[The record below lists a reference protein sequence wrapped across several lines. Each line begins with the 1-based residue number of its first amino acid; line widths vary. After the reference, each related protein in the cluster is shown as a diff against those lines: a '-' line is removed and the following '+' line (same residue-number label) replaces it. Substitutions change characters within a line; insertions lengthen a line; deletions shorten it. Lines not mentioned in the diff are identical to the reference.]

1 MRVATYLSALTLS
14 LCALALTAC
23 GAKNERARVH
33 GDTLTVYASMP
44 RQGPTAR
51 MADAV
56 ADGARLALT
65 DARGHAGGK
74 RIRLVE
80 LDSSRP
86 EGETW
91 DPSVVQEN
99 AKRAADDPTAIAYI
113 GELDEGASAI
123 SVPVTNDAGI
133 LQVSPGDGFTGL
145 TRIEPGTSVAT
156 SPERYYP
163 SGRRNFLRLVP
174 SDYLQ
179 AGVLAGWA
187 RARGARRIATVQD
200 ERLFGRD
207 LAAQTR
213 YVASRRLGMTVVDG
227 IEAGNDPTA
236 YPQLARKL
244 AGEDPDA
251 VIFTGLGDAPA
262 GALLAALERA
272 LPGVPLYAGS
282 GFTTATPQPSGVTA
296 LSAVK
301 PALAASAYGPRARR
315 LLARLARQR
324 GAPVA
329 PEALYGYEAMRV
341 VLDALDAAAPASD
354 DRAAVV
360 RAALAPRLHRSA
372 LGDYRVLRSGDVS
385 TRRFGSYR
393 RTGPTGL
400 SYSGPRV
407 PPAQVR

>member
-1 MRVATYLSALTLS
+1 MRGATYLSALTLS
-14 LCALALTAC
+14 LCALALAAC
-23 GAKNERARVH
+23 GGKHEPARAH
-33 GDTLTVYASMP
+33 GDTLTIYASVP

-56 ADGARLALT
+56 ADGARLALA

-123 SVPVTNDAGI
+123 SIPVTNDAGI

-145 TRIEPGTSVAT
+145 TRVEPGTSVAT
-156 SPERYYP
+156 APERYYP

-174 SDYLQ
+174 NDYLQ
-179 AGVLAGWA
+179 AGTLAGWA

-200 ERLFGRD
+200 ERLFGRE

-213 YVASRRLGMTVVDG
+213 YVAAKRLGMTVVDG
-227 IEAGNDPTA
+227 VEAGNDPTA
-236 YPQLARKL
+236 YPQLAKRL
-244 AGEDPDA
+244 AGEHPDA
-251 VIFTGLGDAPA
+251 VIYTGLGDAPA
-262 GALLAALERA
+262 GTLLAAIGRA

-282 GFTTATPQPSGVTA
+282 GLATATPQPSDGTA
-296 LSAVK
+296 LGAIK
-301 PALAASAYGPRARR
+301 PALAPSAYGRRARR
-315 LLARLARQR
+315 LLARLSRQR

-329 PEALYGYEAMRV
+329 AEALYGYEAMRV
-341 VLDALDAAAPASD
+341 VLDALDTAAPASD
-354 DRAAVV
+354 DRDAVV
-360 RAALAPRLHRSA
+360 RAALAPRLRRSP

-393 RTGPTGL
+393 RTGASGL
-400 SYSGPRV
+400 SYLGPRV
-407 PPAQVR
+407 APAQVR